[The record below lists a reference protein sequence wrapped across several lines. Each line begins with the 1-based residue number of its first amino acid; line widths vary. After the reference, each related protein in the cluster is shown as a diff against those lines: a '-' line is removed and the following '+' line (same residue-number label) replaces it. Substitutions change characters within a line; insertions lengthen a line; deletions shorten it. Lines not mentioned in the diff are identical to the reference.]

1 MIFYLDYP
9 VLINWLQAVYDAF
22 FISTYNVFYTSMP
35 VIVMGIFDQD
45 VDDTASL
52 RYGSLFSSG
61 MNNEL
66 FNRKLFAMEAIKG
79 LLSSLILSGFAAG
92 NLKFITL
99 LLTVWK
105 FLKFFCQNWD
115 SDFRAFWTVQNGFF
129 FLNLEFTIFT
139 KNQNGRKIHEFLYCS
154 AVLVLDV
161 LHSVS
166 RHTKRIAHLSF

>member
-1 MIFYLDYP
+1 M
-9 VLINWLQAVYDAF
+9 QAVYDAF

-105 FLKFFCQNWD
+105 FKKFFCRNRD

-129 FLNLEFTIFT
+129 FEILNLLYS
-139 KNQNGRKIHEFLYCS
+139 RKIKMAEKFINFYT
-154 AVLVLDV
+154 VLL
-161 LHSVS
+161 
-166 RHTKRIAHLSF
+166 FWF

>member
-1 MIFYLDYP
+1 
-9 VLINWLQAVYDAF
+9 
-22 FISTYNVFYTSMP
+22 MP

-105 FLKFFCQNWD
+105 FKKFSAKIEIQTSEPFELFKMD
-115 SDFRAFWTVQNGFF
+115 F

>member
-1 MIFYLDYP
+1 
-9 VLINWLQAVYDAF
+9 
-22 FISTYNVFYTSMP
+22 MP

-105 FLKFFCQNWD
+105 FKKFSAKIEIQTSEPFELFKMD
-115 SDFRAFWTVQNGFF
+115 FF
-129 FLNLEFTIFT
+129 F
-139 KNQNGRKIHEFLYCS
+139 
-154 AVLVLDV
+154 
-161 LHSVS
+161 
-166 RHTKRIAHLSF
+166 

>member
-1 MIFYLDYP
+1 M
-9 VLINWLQAVYDAF
+9 QAVYDAF

-105 FLKFFCQNWD
+105 FKKF
-115 SDFRAFWTVQNGFF
+115 SA
-129 FLNLEFTIFT
+129 
-139 KNQNGRKIHEFLYCS
+139 KIEIQSLLRC
-154 AVLVLDV
+154 
-161 LHSVS
+161 
-166 RHTKRIAHLSF
+166 

>member
-1 MIFYLDYP
+1 M
-9 VLINWLQAVYDAF
+9 QAVYDAF

-129 FLNLEFTIFT
+129 FEILNLLYS
-139 KNQNGRKIHEFLYCS
+139 RKIKMAEKFMNF
-154 AVLVLDV
+154 
-161 LHSVS
+161 
-166 RHTKRIAHLSF
+166 HTVRLFWF

>member
-1 MIFYLDYP
+1 MNFPWTWIHWPITSLTIWIRNFSLGSPCIY
-9 VLINWLQAVYDAF
+9 INWLQAVYDAF

-105 FLKFFCQNWD
+105 FRNFSATQ
-115 SDFRAFWTVQNGFF
+115 
-129 FLNLEFTIFT
+129 IFT
-139 KNQNGRKIHEFLYCS
+139 WNQI
-154 AVLVLDV
+154 
-161 LHSVS
+161 
-166 RHTKRIAHLSF
+166 

>member
-1 MIFYLDYP
+1 MLKITFKHEFSVNMDSLTHHLSNHLNYQCFHFGHP
-9 VLINWLQAVYDAF
+9 VFLNWLQAVYDAF

-105 FLKFFCQNWD
+105 FKKYFCQNRD
-115 SDFRAFWTVQNGFF
+115 
-129 FLNLEFTIFT
+129 LEP
-139 KNQNGRKIHEFLYCS
+139 L
-154 AVLVLDV
+154 AL
-161 LHSVS
+161 
-166 RHTKRIAHLSF
+166 